1 MFGIAKVWQ
10 PGADEASCPTFW
22 VEGEVDPVRYHAPFF
37 PELQRGR
44 VFLIT
49 QP

>member
-1 MFGIAKVWQ
+1 VFGIAKVWQ
-10 PGADEASCPTFW
+10 PGADEASCPTLW
-22 VEGEVDPVRYHAPFF
+22 VEGEVEPVRYRATFF

-44 VFLIT
+44 VFLVT